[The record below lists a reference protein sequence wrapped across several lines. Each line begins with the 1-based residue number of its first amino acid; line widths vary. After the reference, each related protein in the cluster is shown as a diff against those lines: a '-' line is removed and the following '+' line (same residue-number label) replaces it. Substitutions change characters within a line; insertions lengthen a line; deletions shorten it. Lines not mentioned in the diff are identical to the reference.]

1 MRKKRSVRQRMVKA
15 ANVVLMALTF
25 ALAWMLLY
33 DEPTRAA
40 TPMQTKV
47 LLLLVCSAAYVVI
60 GRIYEAFLLDVDR
73 IHHMVYSQML
83 AAAITDA
90 VGFIVLWMLMGSC
103 PKLLC
108 WLLVL
113 PLQLAVATL
122 WGVAAHRWYFR
133 HFPPRQ
139 ALIVTNNPQE
149 ACRMAEI
156 EGFSKR
162 FRIVNVLSTKQ
173 MLRLP
178 KGELERI
185 EAVFL
190 LEAENAWAVM
200 QHCALNGI
208 RVYRVPQTS
217 EIIASCS
224 TRVMLFNTPM
234 LRMDGYN
241 PERIYIAVKRCM
253 DLVLVRCAL
262 PLALPV
268 MLVVAAAIKLE
279 DGGPVFYRQERLTQG
294 GRHFF
299 ILKFRSMCVNAESD
313 GVARLSTG
321 VHDGRITRVGRVIR
335 MLRLDELPQL
345 LNILKGDMS
354 IVGPRPERPE
364 LAEEYTKRFPEFQ
377 LRLLAKAGLTG
388 YAQVYGKY
396 NSTPEEKLHMDLM
409 YILRPSVLED
419 LRIMM
424 ATLKIL
430 FLRESTEGV
439 AEGQISAM
447 KTDMPDRSKAE

>member
-25 ALAWMLLY
+25 ILAWMLLY
-33 DEPTRAA
+33 DEPTRSA
-40 TPMQTKV
+40 TSMQTKA
-47 LLLLVCSAAYVVI
+47 LLLLVCTATYVVI
-60 GRIYEAFLLDVDR
+60 GRIYEAFLLDVER
-73 IHHMVYSQML
+73 IHYMVYSQML
-83 AAAITDA
+83 AAAITDL
-90 VGFIVLWMLMGSC
+90 FSSIILWMVMGRY
-103 PKLLC
+103 PNPLC
-108 WLLVL
+108 YLLVL
-113 PLQLAVATL
+113 PLQLAMATL

-139 ALIVTNNPQE
+139 ALIVASDPQE
-149 ACRMAEI
+149 AYRLAETR
-156 EGFSKR
+156 GFSKR
-162 FRIVNVLSTKQ
+162 FRVLNVLSTKQ

-178 KGELERI
+178 KRELEDI

-190 LEAENAWAVM
+190 LETENAWAVM

-208 RVYRVPQTS
+208 RVYRVPQIS
-217 EIIASCS
+217 EILASCS
-224 TRVMLFNTPM
+224 TMVTLFNTPM

-253 DLVLVRCAL
+253 DLVLVGCAL
-262 PLALPV
+262 PLVLPV

-294 GRHFF
+294 GRRFF
-299 ILKFRSMCVNAESD
+299 ILKFRSMRVNAESD

-321 VHDGRITRVGRVIR
+321 VHDERITKVGHVIR

-364 LAEEYTKRFPEFQ
+364 LAEVYTKRFPEFQ

-419 LRIMM
+419 LRIIM

-430 FLRESTEGV
+430 FLPESTEGV
-439 AEGQISAM
+439 AEGQTSAM
-447 KTDMPDRSKAE
+447 RMDVSDQSKAE